1 MQLKY
6 LYVLNLIINGLPSI
20 LRKPQTFGAKL
31 PARFKPYYKWITFNT
46 AKVEFKDDPM
56 MVLNLIINGLP
67 SIRILIWTQLKESSI
82 VLNLIINGLPSI
94 QLDLDAESV
103 LFLRFKPYYKWITF
117 NTDIS
122 DTIINMY
129 IEVLNLIINGLPSIL
144 QLNNFR

>member
-94 QLDLDAESV
+94 RKTPASSILNC
-103 LFLRFKPYYKWITF
+103 RR
-117 NTDIS
+117 
-122 DTIINMY
+122 
-129 IEVLNLIINGLPSIL
+129 VLNLIINGLPSI
-144 QLNNFR
+144 QDFYI